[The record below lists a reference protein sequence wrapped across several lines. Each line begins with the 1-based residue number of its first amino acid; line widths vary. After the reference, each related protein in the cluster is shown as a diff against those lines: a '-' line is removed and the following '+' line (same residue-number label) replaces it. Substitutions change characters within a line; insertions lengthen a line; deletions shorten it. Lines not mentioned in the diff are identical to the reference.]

1 LICYGCG
8 KKIILKWFD
17 IYEKKDVYDVI
28 LETSNYTDIQNV
40 AVRDFDARNVVT
52 PIHSIIIKTK
62 DTGRRRVL
70 HYGLQKAI
78 RSGN

>member
-1 LICYGCG
+1 L
-8 KKIILKWFD
+8 
-17 IYEKKDVYDVI
+17 V
-28 LETSNYTDIQNV
+28 
-40 AVRDFDARNVVT
+40 VRDFGAENVVT
-52 PIHSIIIKTK
+52 PIHSIIIKIK